1 MKVCVPVEE
10 IQGLESVVY
19 GHFGSAPCF
28 IVADTESGEIK
39 ELSNKDLGHAHGAC
53 NPMKNL
59 AGQAVEA
66 IVVSGIGGPA
76 LNGLKQ
82 AGLRVYR
89 FQGGTVKEALTMLK
103 DGGLEELVAGTCGG
117 HAHGKSC
124 GCH

>member
-1 MKVCVPVEE
+1 MKVCIPVEE
-10 IQGLESVVY
+10 SRGLESVVY

-28 IVADTESGEIK
+28 IVADTESAELK
-39 ELSNKDLGHAHGAC
+39 ELSNQDLGHAHGAC
-53 NPMKNL
+53 NPLKNL

-66 IVVSGIGGPA
+66 VVVAAIGGPA
-76 LNGLKQ
+76 LNGLRQ

-89 FQGGTVKEALTMLK
+89 FHGGTVKDALASLK
-103 DGGLEELVAGTCGG
+103 SGELEELVVGTCGG